1 MTPIDET
8 THIATT
14 PPADDAARRRKK
26 TYFALGLGGI
36 AGFLGAMGVLRLMD
50 SGVLGATS
58 ISQELA
64 GLVALIYL
72 LTGLAVLFGLAA
84 PNAGAKFLNVED
96 ADELREQKSMLLGS
110 GIGMVAMA
118 AALMIAALGGP
129 EGIIAPVP
137 ALTAYVVLMLVCVW
151 ASVSSWRKQDEL
163 MRAIGSQTGAL
174 AFYLTALIGGSW
186 ALLGHLG
193 LAAGPAP
200 LDWLTM
206 LWAFVLLAAFIA
218 AGRRGML
225 AMR

>member
-8 THIATT
+8 TSTA
-14 PPADDAARRRKK
+14 PASTSHDAARRKRK
-26 TYFALGLGGI
+26 TYLALGLGGI
-36 AGFLGAMGVLRLMD
+36 AGFLGAMGMLRLMD
-50 SGVLGATS
+50 SGVFGATS

-72 LTGLAVLFGLAA
+72 LTGLAVLFGLVA
-84 PNAGAKFLNVED
+84 PNTGAKFLNVED
-96 ADELREQKSMLLGS
+96 ADELREQKTMLLGS

-118 AALMIAALGGP
+118 GGLAVAALAGP
-129 EGIIAPVP
+129 DGVIAPMT
-137 ALTAYVVLMLVCVW
+137 ALISYAVLMLVAVW
-151 ASVSSWRKQDEL
+151 ASISSWRKQDEL
-163 MRAIGSQTGAL
+163 MRAIGSQTGAI

-193 LAAGPAP
+193 LAAGPAA